1 MGFCGQ
7 IVSAVT
13 LIVSISGMFLLVQS
27 DDGVPSYGNLF
38 QDMIFL
44 TFVRRK
50 TCVLKSVFSIKTIF
64 DTIFFFFLCDIDL
77 MFYHFSERSR

>member
-7 IVSAVT
+7 IVSAET
-13 LIVSISGMFLLVQS
+13 LIVSISGTFLLVQS

-38 QDMIFL
+38 RDMIFL

-50 TCVLKSVFSIKTIF
+50 T
-64 DTIFFFFLCDIDL
+64 
-77 MFYHFSERSR
+77 